1 MTRLAAWYRR
11 HPFLIGLAGASLLI
25 GLPLAIA
32 AAWFGVSLALAAG
45 DGRLRDAYCHLAPQ
59 DDTLRQQEFALRR
72 RLAELESQHA
82 HRLALCQP
90 CAEQDLVD
98 VAVVMDTSIS
108 MNWPATMDAAAEQQ
122 RMALIER
129 EAGAITT
136 QPGQERFQRELAATP
151 PGAERMQRARQA
163 ALAAIGE
170 LPPHARVRLFSFS
183 TFAGDRAAATQ
194 CRITDRG
201 GFDGT
206 GRPALQQALAALRPD
221 ASGTPLA
228 LAIEQGAAAVRT
240 RPAGTPGMVL
250 VVTDGVDT
258 CRGDPCAAARAARAA
273 DPGVTISVVDIAAN
287 AGLACLAEATGGRL
301 FSPMAGADL
310 GRAVAEAIRQPRTN
324 CVPRAARAG

>member
-1 MTRLAAWYRR
+1 MTRLADWYRR

-45 DGRLRDAYCHLAPQ
+45 DGRLRDAYCRIAPQ
-59 DDTLRQQEFALRR
+59 DDTLRRQELELRR
-72 RLAELESQHA
+72 RLADLESRHA
-82 HRLALCQP
+82 QRLALCEP
-90 CAEQDLVD
+90 CAEQEVVD

-108 MNWPATMDAAAEQQ
+108 MNWPATMDAAAEAA
-122 RMALIER
+122 RMAQIER

-136 QPGQERFQRELAATP
+136 QPGQERFQRELTATP
-151 PGAERMQRARQA
+151 PGTERMQRARQA

-170 LPPHARVRLFSFS
+170 LPTHARVRLFSFS
-183 TFAGDRAAATQ
+183 TFAADRA
-194 CRITDRG
+194 
-201 GFDGT
+201 GFDGS
-206 GRPALQQALAALRPD
+206 GRTALQQALAALRPD

-273 DPGVTISVVDIAAN
+273 DPGLTISVVDIAAN
-287 AGLACLAEATGGRL
+287 PGLACLAEATGGRL
-301 FSPMAGADL
+301 FSPASGADL

-324 CVPRAARAG
+324 CIPRPARAG